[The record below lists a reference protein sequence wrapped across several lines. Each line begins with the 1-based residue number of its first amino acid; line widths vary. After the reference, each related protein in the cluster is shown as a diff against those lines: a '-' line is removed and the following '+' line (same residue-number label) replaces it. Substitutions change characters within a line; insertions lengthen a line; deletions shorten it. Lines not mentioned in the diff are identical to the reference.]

1 MQQREL
7 RLTDIDSRRLQS
19 LIEGSKL
26 SDVRDLGSV
35 EMLEQHLDEAAVLP
49 ATHID
54 PDVVTMDSEVL
65 VTDTGSGE
73 AFSFHVVFPRSADVS
88 AGRIS
93 VLEPLGM
100 AVLGRSVGDRIKW
113 EVPGGMR
120 TLRVEEVIYQPER
133 SVRDID

>member
-1 MQQREL
+1 MQQRDVL
-7 RLTDIDSRRLQS
+7 LTDIDSSRLQS

-26 SDVRDLGSV
+26 RDMRDVGSA
-35 EMLEQHLDEAAVLP
+35 EMLERHLDEADVLP
-49 ATHID
+49 ATHIH

-65 VTDTGSGE
+65 VTDIGSGDT
-73 AFSFHVVFPRSADVS
+73 FSFHVVFPRSAD
-88 AGRIS
+88 AGEGRIS

>member
-1 MQQREL
+1 MQQRDVV
-7 RLTDIDSRRLQS
+7 LTDIDSSRLQS

-26 SDVRDLGSV
+26 ADVRYVWSA
-35 EMLEQHLDEAAVLP
+35 EMLERHLDEADVMP
-49 ATHID
+49 ATHIH

-65 VTDTGSGE
+65 VTDIGSGE
-73 AFSFHVVFPRSADVS
+73 TFSFHVVFPRSAD
-88 AGRIS
+88 ANEGRIS

>member
-1 MQQREL
+1 MQQRDV

-26 SDVRDLGSV
+26 RDVRDVGRA
-35 EMLEQHLDEAAVLP
+35 EMLERHLDEADVLP
-49 ATHID
+49 ATHIH

-65 VTDTGSGE
+65 VTDVGSGE
-73 AFSFHVVFPRSADVS
+73 TFSFHVVFPRSADVS
-88 AGRIS
+88 EGRIS

-100 AVLGRSVGDRIKW
+100 AVLGRSVGDRINW
-113 EVPGGMR
+113 EVPGGLR
-120 TLRVEEVIYQPER
+120 TLRVEDVIYQPER

>member
-1 MQQREL
+1 MQQRDVL
-7 RLTDIDSRRLQS
+7 VTDIDSRRLQS

-26 SDVRDLGSV
+26 RDVRDVGSV
-35 EMLEQHLDEAAVLP
+35 EMLERHLDEADVLP

-65 VTDTGSGE
+65 VTDIGSGE
-73 AFSFHVVFPRSADVS
+73 AFSFHVVFPRSADVRE
-88 AGRIS
+88 GRIS

-100 AVLGRSVGDRIKW
+100 AVLGRSVGDRITW

-120 TLRVEEVIYQPER
+120 TLRVEDVIYQPER
-133 SVRDID
+133 SVRDAD